1 MLRLGGEIETR
12 RAVNNDIREGRKE
25 KEMENKNRGKSMRFT
40 IRVATAKIAI
50 IAITA
55 ILISNLYWN
64 HTSTVQAAQQQQAY
78 NQMLAEAETDL
89 VQNIEVAGIATDS
102 VALQI
107 GDEVHVYNYSFIE
120 NTEGEENFGSTKT
133 YENYHLINSTTARQ
147 TKLVRCADAYT
158 DQNGYRKVL
167 DYYCV
172 ALGSFYG
179 TIGDI
184 FQVTLDTGRVILVI
198 KADEKSDA
206 HTDETHRYHV
216 SDKSVLEFIVD
227 YTEENPFKRNPTKDF
242 PGGIS
247 DIKLIGR
254 YDF

>member
-12 RAVNNDIREGRKE
+12 RVNNDMREGRKE
-25 KEMENKNRGKSMRFT
+25 KKMDRSKTKGKSMRFT
-40 IRVATAKIAI
+40 IKVATLKIAI

-55 ILISNLYWN
+55 ILISNLYWHN
-64 HTSTVQAAQQQQAY
+64 ATTVQAAQQQQAY

-107 GDEVHVYNYSFIE
+107 GDEVYIYNYSFIE

-147 TKLVRCADAYT
+147 TKLVRCEDAYT

-227 YTEENPFKRNPTKDF
+227 YTAENSFKRNPTKDF
-242 PGGIS
+242 PGGIV
-247 DIKLIGR
+247 DIKLIGH

>member
-1 MLRLGGEIETR
+1 MDRSKT
-12 RAVNNDIREGRKE
+12 K
-25 KEMENKNRGKSMRFT
+25 GKSMKFA
-40 IRVATAKIAI
+40 IKVATLRITVIAI
-50 IAITA
+50 VAV
-55 ILISNLYWN
+55 LISNLYWH
-64 HTSTVQAAQQQQAY
+64 HTSTVIAQQQSEAY
-78 NQMLAEAETDL
+78 SQMLAEAETDL
-89 VQNIEVAGIATDS
+89 IQNIQVAGIATDS

-133 YENYHLINSTTARQ
+133 YENYHLINSATARQ
-147 TKLVRCADAYT
+147 TKLVRCEDAYT

-242 PGGIS
+242 PGGIV
-247 DIKLIGR
+247 DIKLIGN
-254 YDF
+254 YKF